1 MLRKLFREIGFR
13 CLSLY
18 AVLEESHIERL
29 VKQGYMISDEGPH
42 RERLDTVHKVLRRLR
57 NEGY

>member
-1 MLRKLFREIGFR
+1 MLRRIFRELGFR
-13 CLSLY
+13 CLSVY

-29 VKQGYMISDEGPH
+29 VKQGYMVSDQGPH
-42 RERLDTVHKVLRRLR
+42 RERLNVVHKVLKKLR

>member
-1 MLRKLFREIGFR
+1 MLRRFFRELGFR
-13 CLSLY
+13 CLSVY

-29 VKQGYMISDEGPH
+29 VKQGYMVADEGPH
-42 RERLDTVHKVLRRLR
+42 RERLNVVHKVLKKLR

>member
-1 MLRKLFREIGFR
+1 MLRKIFRELGFR

-18 AVLEESHIERL
+18 AVMEESHIEKL
-29 VKQGYMISDEGPH
+29 IKQGYMVADEGPH
-42 RERLDTVHKVLRRLR
+42 RERLDVVHKVLKRLR